1 MKPSLKVEMGYQT
14 LQVFIDIVEWVEWLW
29 AEHWV
34 QLLNA
39 FGVLLAVSI
48 FFLLN
53 EAWGKYSG
61 KLLAMNS

>member
-1 MKPSLKVEMGYQT
+1 MKSSRREEMGYQT

-61 KLLAMNS
+61 K

>member
-1 MKPSLKVEMGYQT
+1 MGYQT

>member
-61 KLLAMNS
+61 K

>member
-1 MKPSLKVEMGYQT
+1 MKSSRREEMGYQT
-14 LQVFIDIVEWVEWLW
+14 LQVFIDIVEWVDWLW

-61 KLLAMNS
+61 K

>member
-1 MKPSLKVEMGYQT
+1 MGTQT

>member
-14 LQVFIDIVEWVEWLW
+14 LQVFIDIVEWVDWLW

>member
-1 MKPSLKVEMGYQT
+1 MGYQT
-14 LQVFIDIVEWVEWLW
+14 LQVFIDIVEWVDWLW

>member
-1 MKPSLKVEMGYQT
+1 MGYQT

-29 AEHWV
+29 ADHWV

-48 FFLLN
+48 FFMLN
-53 EAWGKYSG
+53 EAWNEYSG
-61 KLLAMNS
+61 KLFAINS

>member
-1 MKPSLKVEMGYQT
+1 MGYQT

-61 KLLAMNS
+61 K

>member
-1 MKPSLKVEMGYQT
+1 MGYQT

-61 KLLAMNS
+61 KSFATNSLLNTN